1 MPFRT
6 LVTISIMDMDIK
18 LPSSRRL
25 WVKSSVF
32 GLLGISTQHLV
43 WFQRND
49 HDEPLPSTNP
59 TADLRYPAINLDIA
73 EEVVNVSHFN
83 LERLKE
89 LVDSRPELSKASW
102 DWGFGDWES
111 ALGAASHVGRRDIA
125 TYLMQQGATP
135 AIFTFAMFGAY
146 GAVKA
151 MIDASPGIQRT
162 TGPHGISLLQHARLA
177 LEIADTD
184 RDQAQR
190 LVDYLEALGDANGP
204 KYLPVSE
211 AEKEKFLG
219 DYRYG
224 DGLSD
229 GFSVRLNMKKSLS
242 LGKLGNVGGALFKI
256 DDNQFTYSGA
266 PSIRVSFAIANNRV
280 QSLTINEPDFRIEA
294 VKIN

>member
-1 MPFRT
+1 M

-49 HDEPLPSTNP
+49 YDEPLPSTNP

-73 EEVVNVSHFN
+73 EEVVNVAHLN
-83 LERLKE
+83 LARLKE
-89 LVDSRPELSKASW
+89 LVDPRPELSKATW

-135 AIFTFAMFGAY
+135 AIFTYAMFGAY
-146 GAVKA
+146 SAVKA
-151 MIDASPGIQRT
+151 MIDAAPGIQRT

-224 DGLSD
+224 DGVSD

-266 PSIRVSFAIANNRV
+266 PSIRVSFAIAKNRV